1 MGIII
6 VLLNKDIKKLLQSS
20 GIAPTTLFQVMYFV
34 VVFLSA
40 DDDDD
45 DDDDDGIGFL
55 HVHHSRRHQIDTTVR
70 LLEQHI
76 LYWQVLK
83 QGCCPVPCS

>member
-40 DDDDD
+40 DDD